1 MIHVDTGVKGRQAS
15 QEQGGEDEEQQN
27 NDTMEE

>member
-15 QEQGGEDEEQQN
+15 QEGGEDEEQQN